1 VRKRI
6 GYQDYELVCLLK
18 SMDQNSINELDGLN
32 LSNLYFYEEYWKEL
46 KNISSYR
53 NGINHSK

>member
-1 VRKRI
+1 
-6 GYQDYELVCLLK
+6 
-18 SMDQNSINELDGLN
+18 MDQNSINELDGLN